1 MEKSETSRAIDA
13 GQHSGH
19 VHFDEFRMYL
29 ESAERTTD
37 RRLELTKTNASLSIL
52 IFAGI
57 GAIVSWAF
65 GKPEVQPYAILIVAM
80 ISILATVFC
89 LWWLKQI
96 ISYKDLNT
104 AKFRVLEEMAPSVV
118 FAEENGAPCESFQ
131 PFKREWEIY
140 EEILLKKSLQRFKAG
155 KALSASISEITV
167 PATFM
172 ISFFLILFT
181 CVFLLT
187 AGGFGSKLELING
200 A

>member
-1 MEKSETSRAIDA
+1 MEKSEVDQGTNVANRC
-13 GQHSGH
+13 GH

-37 RRLELTKTNASLSIL
+37 RRLELTKTNASLSVL

-57 GAIVSWAF
+57 GAIVSWSF
-65 GKPEVQPYAILIVAM
+65 GKPEVQPYAILIVAL
-80 ISILATVFC
+80 IGLLATIFC

-96 ISYKDLNT
+96 ISYKDLNN
-104 AKFRVLEEMAPSVV
+104 AKFSVLEEMAPSVV
-118 FAEENGAPCESFQ
+118 FTEESDKPCESFQ

-140 EEILLKKSLQRFKAG
+140 EQILKNKSLQRFTAG

-172 ISFFLILFT
+172 ASFFLILLT
-181 CVFLLT
+181 CIFLLT
-187 AGGFGSKLELING
+187 VGGFGSQLELVNG
-200 A
+200 S